1 MNEQDKLELIGL
13 RAFYNYFFDDSL
25 YGNGYEVIDRWGD
38 PEGYLSD
45 FIDAAYDAK
54 VHAETLA
61 CLEEPN
67 ELTISNNELPAWAN
81 WIARDKDEDLW
92 VYERTPTKEGTFWD
106 QSGGESDTIMNN
118 MLYSS
123 IKWTDPQPTKIVR
136 RQPQ

>member
-1 MNEQDKLELIGL
+1 MDEDEKLELIGL
-13 RAFYNYFFDDSL
+13 RAFYEYFFDDSL

-38 PEGYLSD
+38 TEGFLSD

-81 WIARDKDEDLW
+81 WIARDEYGDLW
-92 VYERTPTKEGTFWD
+92 VYERKPTKEATYWD
-106 QSGGESDTIMNN
+106 QPYGELKFIMNST
-118 MLYSS
+118 LYPS

-136 RQPQ
+136 RQSL